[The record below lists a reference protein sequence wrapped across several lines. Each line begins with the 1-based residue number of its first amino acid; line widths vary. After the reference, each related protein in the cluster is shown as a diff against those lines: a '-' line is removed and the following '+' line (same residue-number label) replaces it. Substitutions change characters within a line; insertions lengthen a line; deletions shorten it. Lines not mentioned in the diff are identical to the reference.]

1 MSRSERMSPVDT
13 WWLRMDRPHNLMTIV
28 TVWILEGPVAL
39 DRLENQLFERHLTYR
54 RYRQKVEFAL
64 GGPYWRDDPHLYLA
78 HHIKRA
84 LMRRRGRL
92 RCSAGADR
100 RLGSR

>member
-1 MSRSERMSPVDT
+1 MSRSERITPVDT
-13 WWLRMDRPHNLMTIV
+13 WWLRMDRPHNPMTIV
-28 TVWILEGPVAL
+28 AVWILEGPVAL

-78 HHIKRA
+78 HHIKRV

>member
-1 MSRSERMSPVDT
+1 MSRSERIAPVDT

-54 RYRQKVEFAL
+54 RYRQKVEFAR
-64 GGPYWRDDPHLYLA
+64 GGPYWRDDPHLDIA
-78 HHIKRA
+78 HHIKRVR
-84 LMRRRGRL
+84 LPGRG
-92 RCSAGADR
+92 
-100 RLGSR
+100 